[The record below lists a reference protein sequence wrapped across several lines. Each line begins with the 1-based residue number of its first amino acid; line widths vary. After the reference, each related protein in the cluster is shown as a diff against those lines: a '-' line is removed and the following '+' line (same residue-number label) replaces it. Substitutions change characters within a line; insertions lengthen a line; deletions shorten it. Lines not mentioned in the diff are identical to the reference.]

1 MTSIIRSLDKRQA
14 FFLSQPGYLN
24 VTKLTVESIF
34 RMNAAFLDE
43 IGDISRF
50 TARFFREL
58 FKPRQEFEE
67 FLRQCFW
74 VGYKSLPLVGITAF
88 IMGLVL
94 TIQSRPTL
102 VEFGAQSL
110 LPAMVAV
117 SLLREI
123 SPVITAL
130 ICAGKIGSGMGAELG
145 SMRVTE
151 QIDAMDVSGTN
162 PFKYLIVTRVMAT
175 TIMLPMLS
183 SLSNAISLYGG
194 YLGVNIRGQVSWNL
208 YWTQVFDALSFGDV
222 VPSLIKTFFFGFAI
236 GIIGCYKGYNS
247 KKGTE
252 GVGRSA
258 NSAVVVASLLVFII
272 DLIAVQISDLL
283 GLT

>member
-1 MTSIIRSLDKRQA
+1 MESA
-14 FFLSQPGYLN
+14 FKNNTQFLN
-24 VTKLTVESIF
+24 ET
-34 RMNAAFLDE
+34 
-43 IGDISRF
+43 GDIARF
-50 TARFFREL
+50 TGRFFKEL

-67 FLRQCFW
+67 FLRQCYW

-110 LPAMVAV
+110 LPSMVSI
-117 SLLREI
+117 SLVREI

-162 PFKYLIVTRVMAT
+162 PFRYLVVTRVMAT
-175 TIMLPMLS
+175 TLMLPVLS
-183 SLSNAISLYGG
+183 SLSNAVSLYGG
-194 YLGVNIRGQVSWNL
+194 YIGVNIRGQVSWHL
-208 YWTQVFDALSFGDV
+208 YWSQIFNALSFGDV
-222 VPSLIKTFFFGFAI
+222 VPSIIKTFFFGFAI
-236 GIIGCYKGYNS
+236 GIIGCYKGYTS

-258 NSAVVVASLLVFII
+258 NSAVVVASLLVFMI